1 MDFGKCELGYCPFDA
16 LDDPDDLV
24 DRKCDGCEHWVIFS
38 EDDPDVIA
46 ATEVL
51 SVILGKE

>member
-24 DRKCDGCEHWVIFS
+24 DRKCDGCEHWVS
-38 EDDPDVIA
+38 LPEDDPEVIA
-46 ATEVL
+46 ASEVL